1 MTNEND
7 PLDVW
12 THADP
17 ETEWTVT
24 RSDGQPDAEI
34 ITKQNGDKFK
44 RYFFYNA
51 TGILIRR
58 TAWQK
63 IN

>member
-7 PLDVW
+7 PLCVW

-24 RSDGQPDAEI
+24 RADGQPDKET
-34 ITKQNGDKFK
+34 ITKPNGDKFY
-44 RYFFYNA
+44 REFTYNA
-51 TGILIRR
+51 TGILIKR
-58 TAWQK
+58 TGWIK
-63 IN
+63 GK